1 MITFFFFSFFD
12 EMYTD
17 PFVQRAFQMIFGK
30 KLMLDGYCDIGEY
43 IYGRIKKDDINSGL
57 KMIDSPFTDL
67 YTRPYPKENAIGN
80 TWSSYHQQYLLKS
93 SSENMQ
99 YIEAQ
104 AVINWMFRSYSN
116 INDRLDA
123 AKELTMKLEKAFDI
137 KGRLTFSQGII
148 YVSSEIDLQLISSVD
163 DFYKA
168 VSHIKSAGKE
178 LFYRGHTNVNHVL
191 VPSIM
196 RGKHWREHERD
207 MYNELLIQCPQ
218 NFEKVKSHLDCLVQM
233 QHYGLPTRLLDITHN
248 PLVAL
253 YFACERDDN
262 TFGEIIVFEENST
275 SIKYPQSDTVSILA
289 SLPLFSYQDQQG
301 FYKHASNPELNKADF
316 NKKIDR
322 LLHEVKLEK
331 PAFRDEIDKADLLN
345 CFVVLPTKNNSRIL
359 KQDGAFILCGLS
371 DNNST
376 TINKLRYEEKS
387 GKTQIYIVTK
397 KKEILKQLD
406 TFSINKASL
415 FPEIDDVADYI
426 KNKY

>member
-1 MITFFFFSFFD
+1 MQKA
-12 EMYTD
+12 Y
-17 PFVQRAFQMIFGK
+17 QMICGD
-30 KLMLDGYCDIGEY
+30 KLLSDRYCDIGEY
-43 IYGRIKKDDINSGL
+43 INGRIKKEDIFNEL
-57 KMIDSPFTDL
+57 KSIDSPFTEL
-67 YTRPYPKENAIGN
+67 YAGPYPKEGTIEKS
-80 TWSSYHQQYLLKS
+80 WSEHHRQYLQNS
-93 SSENMQ
+93 SPDNMK

-104 AVINWMFRSYSN
+104 AVINWIFRSYSN
-116 INDRLDA
+116 VSDRMDA
-123 AKELTMKLEKAFDI
+123 ARELTKKLAKAFGI
-137 KGRLTFSQGII
+137 EGSLTFSRGII
-148 YVSSEIDLQLISSVD
+148 YISSELDLQLISSVN
-163 DFYKA
+163 DFYRA
-168 VSHIKSAGKE
+168 VSGIRSAGKE
-178 LFYRGHTNVNHVL
+178 LFYRGHTHVNHVL

-196 RGKHWREHERD
+196 RRKQWRVHERE

-253 YFACERDDN
+253 YFACEQDESA
-262 TFGEIIVFEENST
+262 FGEIIVFEENSS

-289 SLPLFSYQDQQG
+289 SLPLFSYQDQQR
-301 FYKHASNPELNKADF
+301 FYKHASSSKLNKAEF

-359 KQDGAFILCGLS
+359 KQDGAFILCGLA
-371 DNNST
+371 DNNPT
-376 TINKLRYEEKS
+376 TINKLRYKEAS
-387 GKTQIYIVTK
+387 GKTQLYIVTN
-397 KKEILKQLD
+397 KKEILRQLD
-406 TFSINKASL
+406 TFSINKAAL